1 MGGTGKQCRGADWG
15 EYLVRESLKNFYNYI
30 ASDEELFVYIRI
42 NAGRWNEKSYL
53 QMKKI
58 VKEVI
63 KDYKNEDCYPKAFV
77 RYFVTN
83 IPSIINILSGFR
95 HCPDEEISEYHTEE
109 MYLSMIAERIK
120 ELKNLQRE
128 FINSLWNLYIL

>member
-1 MGGTGKQCRGADWG
+1 M
-15 EYLVRESLKNFYNYI
+15 RESLKNFYNYA
-30 ASDEELFVYIRI
+30 ASDEELFLYIRI

-53 QMKKI
+53 QMKTI

-77 RYFVTN
+77 SYFVTN

-95 HCPDEEISEYHTEE
+95 GCLDEEISEYHTEE

-120 ELKNLQRE
+120 ELKNLQLE
-128 FINSLWNLYIL
+128 FIHSLWNLDISEVSK

>member
-1 MGGTGKQCRGADWG
+1 M
-15 EYLVRESLKNFYNYI
+15 RESLKNFYNYA
-30 ASDEELFVYIRI
+30 ASDEELFLYIRI

-53 QMKKI
+53 QMKTI

-63 KDYKNEDCYPKAFV
+63 KDYKNPKAFV
-77 RYFVTN
+77 SYFVTN

-95 HCPDEEISEYHTEE
+95 GCLDEEISEYHTEE

-120 ELKNLQRE
+120 ELKNLQLE
-128 FINSLWNLYIL
+128 FIHSLWNLDISEV